1 MKVFACASLLSQC
14 ACAMDIPS
22 RYTPFPAQFAI
33 ELVPVFF
40 NPYKNKEPA
49 PKTPKKQAQGP
60 TGVFLGGMGDF
71 ECASLLSQSQHYF
84 QGDLY

>member
-1 MKVFACASLLSQC
+1 MDTGAYRSLIGGMGVFACASLLSQC

-22 RYTPFPAQFAI
+22 RHTPFPAQFAI

-49 PKTPKKQAQGP
+49 PKTPKKSGSGAYRSP
-60 TGVFLGGMGDF
+60 FGGNGGF
-71 ECASLLSQSQHYF
+71 
-84 QGDLY
+84 